1 VSRSDSLSR
10 REGWEEAA
18 TEWMSTMAM
27 KLKTKNGGKN
37 QICPFLARQMSK
49 WLYDTSTGA
58 ATGAARCGSFVG
70 KSFGRLVVSYG

>member
-37 QICPFLARQMSK
+37 QIYPFLARQMSK
-49 WLYDTSTGA
+49 WLYDTSIGV
-58 ATGAARCGSFVG
+58 ATGAVRCGSFVG